1 MYRYYL
7 QKILHESTRLI
18 LIINIIYKKHTDFQD
33 CRVGI
38 PLWWRQKSIDFN
50 FEMP

>member
-1 MYRYYL
+1 M
-7 QKILHESTRLI
+7 HASTRLI

-38 PLWWRQKSIDFN
+38 HYGGDKNRLISFLKCLNELAVRA
-50 FEMP
+50 E